1 MRPMV
6 DDVELELVQEI
17 TTYDLRNLAEHKP
30 PGMDGSL
37 LQNLGRRPTRLVLW
51 GIATG
56 PQALETTQKLD
67 EKFRAAEPVSF
78 TADIVNDA
86 EIQTMFIDDLKIQD
100 LAGKPERFAYV
111 LTLREFIEPVE
122 PATTAGP
129 LDTSALGESLDQLN
143 TDVLSDALAQLDSLT
158 SGLGILQEL
167 SDVIGRLTQ
176 LTAELQQSANE
187 L

>member
-1 MRPMV
+1 VRPMV
-6 DDVELELVQEI
+6 DDLELELVQEI

-56 PQALETTQKLD
+56 PEALQTTQKLD
-67 EKFRAAEPVSF
+67 EKFRAAEPVGF
-78 TADIVNDA
+78 TADIVTDS
-86 EIQTMFIDDLKIQD
+86 EIQKMFIDDLKIQD

-129 LDTSALGESLDQLN
+129 LDTLGGALGDLD
-143 TDVLSDALAQLDSLT
+143 TDILSDALAQLDNLT
-158 SGLGILQEL
+158 SGLEILNEL

-176 LTAELQQSANE
+176 LTAELKQSANQV
-187 L
+187 